1 MAGCDDARHGR
12 ELVGSRQPPLAKVIH
27 LLQWHKY
34 TAHSCG
40 RLVRLSGVEDKK
52 LSKYL
57 VVK

>member
-34 TAHSCG
+34 TAHSCAG
-40 RLVRLSGVEDKK
+40 RLVLLSGVEV
-52 LSKYL
+52 SN
-57 VVK
+57 